1 MFWALAVILLAFAAF
16 SVLVIRRPRP
26 AQAYGPNSRLD
37 VDQLKGFVYVG
48 AVVLA
53 LVSVTVITTGLL
65 DSSDGRAEAI
75 AVLGF
80 FGYALYLLTSAVT
93 VYLMTRRSR

>member
-1 MFWALAVILLAFAAF
+1 MFGNANPPF
-16 SVLVIRRPRP
+16 SFVTVVPSLVFF
-26 AQAYGPNSRLD
+26 D
-37 VDQLKGFVYVG
+37 
-48 AVVLA
+48 A

-80 FGYALYLLTSAVT
+80 FGYALYLLTSAAA
-93 VYLMTRRSR
+93 VYLMTRLEAATWWRFGIWLVIGLVFYFGYARRHSRLEA